1 MDSTK
6 KVLICGAGGF
16 IGGHLAVNLI
26 ADGYQVIGADL
37 KIPEFRTVNFLDF
50 YLGDLR
56 NPSFVSKIFA
66 EYEIGYVF
74 QLAADMGG
82 AGFVFTGDNDL
93 DILHNSALINLNV
106 IEEVRK
112 HKKTIRKIFYSSS
125 ACIYPEH
132 NQQDPQNPI
141 CTEASAYPANPDS
154 EYGWEKLFSERL
166 YQCLNKNEG
175 VPVAIARYH
184 NIYGPYG
191 TYAGGREKAPAAM
204 CRKLATTPAGGTIS
218 IWGTGQQTR
227 SFLYI
232 DDCISGTLAL
242 MNSDYQNPVN
252 IGSEEMVTIDGLVD
266 IVSSVACKKISVEHI
281 SGPVGVNGRNSD
293 NEIITRETGWSPKY
307 DLNAGIAC
315 TYEWISKQ
323 CKLYEKT

>member
-26 ADGYQVIGADL
+26 ANGHQVIGADL
-37 KIPEFRTVNFLDF
+37 KSPEFRTIKFLEF
-50 YLGDLR
+50 YQGDLR
-56 NPSFVSKIFA
+56 DPVVVSKIF
-66 EYEIGYVF
+66 EDHEIGYVF

-93 DILHNSALINLNV
+93 DILHNSALVNLNI
-106 IEEVRK
+106 IEQVRK
-112 HKKTIRKIFYSSS
+112 YKKTIKKIFYSSS
-125 ACIYPEH
+125 ACIYPAH
-132 NQQDPQNPI
+132 NQQDPNNPI
-141 CTEASAYPANPDS
+141 CTEASAYPADPDS

-175 VPVAIARYH
+175 LPVAIARYH

-191 TYAGGREKAPAAM
+191 TYEGGREKAPAAM

-218 IWGTGQQTR
+218 VWGTGQQTR

-232 DDCISGTLAL
+232 DDCIAGTLAL
-242 MNSDYQNPVN
+242 MHSDYQLPVN
-252 IGSEEMVTIDGLVD
+252 IGSEEMVTIDGLVE
-266 IVSSVACKKISVEHI
+266 IVSNVADKTVKVEHI

-293 NEIITRETGWSPKY
+293 NEIMTRETGWVPKY
-307 DLNAGIAC
+307 NLNEGITH
-315 TYEWISKQ
+315 TYEWVSEQ
-323 CKLYEKT
+323 CKSHEQT